1 MSVFRAC
8 ALLCFGALL
17 GGCGLPDQ
25 YYLAPPVAPIKAIAT
40 SNYFQ
45 FNNPDHSI
53 DLNVV
58 FKGFDLYYKFYA
70 DTSVIEDLAYDS
82 TSPLDAASQLKA
94 KGFFELCARTDTP
107 PNRSFPVVPI
117 SAMVRADSFTVYVNI
132 NQPTAGTSF
141 STTSNLVSYYTYS
154 PPSGSLVETEIRR
167 FVADPSATGAYKT
180 FLPNQWVGN
189 NYSSSPPDPDI
200 ASPVLSSIL
209 GTGGGN
215 AYVAL
220 YAVSYGVIGVST
232 PSRSAAEYLGYIRT
246 YIGP

>member
-1 MSVFRAC
+1 
-8 ALLCFGALL
+8 LCFGALL

-25 YYLAPPVAPIKAIAT
+25 YYLAPPVVLSSAT
-40 SNYFQ
+40 STSNFFQ
-45 FNNPDHSI
+45 FQNPDHSF
-53 DLNVV
+53 DLNIV

-70 DTSVIEDLAYDS
+70 DTSLIEANAYDS

-107 PNRSFPVVPI
+107 PNRNLPVVPI
-117 SAMVRADSFTVYVNI
+117 NAAVRMDSFTVYVNI
-132 NQPTAGTSF
+132 NQPTVGTSF
-141 STTSNLVSYYTYS
+141 STTSSLISYYTYN
-154 PPSGSLVETEIRR
+154 PPSGSLVEAEIRR
-167 FVADPSATGAYKT
+167 NMGDPLATGAYKT

-189 NYSSSPPDPDI
+189 NYSSPPDTDI
-200 ASPVLSSIL
+200 ASPVLSAIL
-209 GTGGGN
+209 STGGN
-215 AYVAL
+215 AYLAM